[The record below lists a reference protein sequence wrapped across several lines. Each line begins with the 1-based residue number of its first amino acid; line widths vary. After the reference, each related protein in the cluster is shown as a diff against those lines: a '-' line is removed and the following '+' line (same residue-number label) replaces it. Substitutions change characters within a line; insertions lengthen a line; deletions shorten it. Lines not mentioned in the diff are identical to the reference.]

1 MIEDYKSKE
10 KIYDDKLKRM
20 VQLYVDMELKS
31 EKFIEKNKNLNDSL
45 LNLITKNHNQNK
57 IFNK

>member
-1 MIEDYKSKE
+1 
-10 KIYDDKLKRM
+10 M